1 MPSLQIYS
9 EVRELIRDR
18 RASFLVGFLL
28 LSINRAAGL
37 VLPGSSQFILDDVV
51 LGGRQNLLVPIA
63 GAVGAAILVQA
74 ITSFFVYRVVSIPA
88 FRLITDMR
96 IRVQQHIAR
105 LPLRFFDANK
115 TGALVSRIMSDVAG
129 VRNLVG
135 VGMVNFVGSALTAIF
150 AFVMML
156 RIDPFLSF
164 VALLAIVTFG
174 LVIRK
179 PILTLR
185 PMFRERSR
193 IQAELTGRL
202 VESLGGIRVIKG
214 FHSEARETGVF
225 AAGAERLFVQI
236 RHLMEAQA
244 RMQFISTSFLGL
256 VTVGGIVVGGR
267 VLLNGSMSIG
277 EVSAF
282 ALYVRLWTSPAVRF
296 VEIGN
301 QVSEAAAG
309 LDRINEVLSERPED
323 EDPERT
329 QVIDQIEGHIR
340 FEQVSFEYSPGN
352 PVLRDFDFEALPG
365 TVTALVGPSGAGK
378 STLVSLVAGF
388 AKPSEGR
395 LLVDGVNL
403 STVTTASYRSQLGV
417 VLQEDFLFDGTLRE
431 NILFGRPHASDD
443 EMLSAAQIAH
453 VDEFAER
460 FEQGYETIIGERGVK
475 LSGGQRQRLAIARAI
490 LASPRILILD
500 EATSSLD
507 SESEAYVQEGLSALM
522 KGRTVFAIAHRLST
536 IRGADQI
543 VFLEEGEIRE
553 RGSHEELLDRR
564 GRYHDLYTQQSGL
577 LADRFVNP
585 GEISGTPATDH
596 VSVSDDSDMP
606 V

>member
-256 VTVGGIVVGGR
+256 VTVGGIVIGGR

-585 GEISGTPATDH
+585 GEISDTPATDQ

>member
-585 GEISGTPATDH
+585 GEISDTPATDQ